1 MLGLFV
7 KKVYLFFGLC
17 ESVCFMQEALAL
29 LLARE
34 TETAEEEFRLCCL
47 LLLV

>member
-1 MLGLFV
+1 MLFIIV
-7 KKVYLFFGLC
+7 GLC